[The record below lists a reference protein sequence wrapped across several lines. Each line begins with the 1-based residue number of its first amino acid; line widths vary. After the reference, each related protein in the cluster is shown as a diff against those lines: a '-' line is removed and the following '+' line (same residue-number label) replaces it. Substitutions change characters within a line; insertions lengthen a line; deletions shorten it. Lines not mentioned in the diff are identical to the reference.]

1 MKQNRSVTESLHCF
15 LLLLLVLQL
24 SARAAYGAE
33 LRRQIDEKDREKRM
47 KKDSGQPPQSRSNHS
62 VEHGVYSRNR
72 YEFERARVAG
82 GSFGFGVDALQRPV
96 ASGSV
101 LPPLNM
107 DPAHSN
113 ADNIWNRPAV
123 QRQQQPDF
131 RAKNEITAPG
141 KSMRILRIRRMC
153 RLVLG
158 RAAL

>member
-1 MKQNRSVTESLHCF
+1 
-15 LLLLLVLQL
+15 
-24 SARAAYGAE
+24 
-33 LRRQIDEKDREKRM
+33 M
-47 KKDSGQPPQSRSNHS
+47 KKDSGQPLQSRSNLS

-82 GSFGFGVDALQRPV
+82 GGFGFGVDTLQRSV

-107 DPAHSN
+107 EPAHSN

-123 QRQQQPDF
+123 QKQQQQDF

-141 KSMRILRIRRMC
+141 KSTRVFRIKRIC
-153 RLVLG
+153 RLVLD
-158 RAAL
+158 RAAM